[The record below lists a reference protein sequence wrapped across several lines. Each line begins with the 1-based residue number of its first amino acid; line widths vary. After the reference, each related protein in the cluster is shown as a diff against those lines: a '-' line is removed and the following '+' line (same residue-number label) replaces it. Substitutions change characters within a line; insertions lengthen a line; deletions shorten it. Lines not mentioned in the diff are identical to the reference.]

1 MLFACT
7 KVDVESQ
14 SHEDKAG
21 IISRK
26 ITFSEFK
33 KNTTIFNLVNELNQ
47 KQNGPISKLNK
58 SNKDRAEAFT
68 VDTHEGLYLEYANL
82 HSFTFPIRREIDNG
96 KLENL
101 VFSYQN
107 DGSYKIKI
115 LKYDLT
121 PQEKIDLKR
130 NQLKTIQNPVI
141 TIPINTSNSVSKIKS
156 CGLETETIWVSCS
169 EGVHNSSN
177 INDWAKCR
185 ADTPPRVYTVSKI
198 KCIDAEGSTGGDNFP
213 LNGGLVAEAAIILLI
228 TQLHKPIPKNIT
240 KVFLLQ

>member
-1 MLFACT
+1 M
-7 KVDVESQ
+7 K
-14 SHEDKAG
+14 SHK
-21 IISRK
+21 
-26 ITFSEFK
+26 T
-33 KNTTIFNLVNELNQ
+33 Q
-47 KQNGPISKLNK
+47 
-58 SNKDRAEAFT
+58 
-68 VDTHEGLYLEYANL
+68 
-82 HSFTFPIRREIDNG
+82 
-96 KLENL
+96 
-101 VFSYQN
+101 
-107 DGSYKIKI
+107 KI